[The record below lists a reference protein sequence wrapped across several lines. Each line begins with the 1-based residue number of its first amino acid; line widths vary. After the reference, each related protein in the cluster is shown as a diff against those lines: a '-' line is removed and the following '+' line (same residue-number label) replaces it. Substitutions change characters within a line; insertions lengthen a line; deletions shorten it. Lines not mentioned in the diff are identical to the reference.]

1 MPIYKCEKCNKE
13 FIKKSAYASHSMR
26 IIPCIKDTNINNECI
41 YCKNLFSN
49 KYNLKSHTKICKQK
63 PLTDDIT
70 YSQIEELK
78 KMFEKK
84 FEDQQKKFEEQQKD
98 NEELKKK
105 VEELTELT
113 ELTETNNQKTE
124 TNKNVTINNNN
135 STNTTNN
142 ININIVGLGLENM
155 KDLTP
160 QERGIVCTSGYD
172 FQVKYMQMVH
182 CNKKLPQYNNIE
194 YTNERH
200 NRGRI
205 KINNEWR
212 SLLMD
217 DFINTLVPHIRKK
230 VIEMYDLNEFPEN
243 IKQRSLELTKD
254 YVLGKETFTNKTP
267 KIKGVL
273 YDYSKNKQ
281 S

>member
-1 MPIYKCEKCNKE
+1 MPIYKCEKCLKE
-13 FIKKSAYASHSMR
+13 FNKKSAYNSHLLR
-26 IIPCIKDTNINNECI
+26 IKPCINNTIIKFECSHCNKC
-41 YCKNLFSN
+41 YSN
-49 KYNLKSHTKICKQK
+49 KYNLTVHLNICK
-63 PLTDDIT
+63 
-70 YSQIEELK
+70 K
-78 KMFEKK
+78 KVIIH
-84 FEDQQKKFEEQQKD
+84 D
-98 NEELKKK
+98 NDMEELKKK
-105 VEELTELT
+105 LEEQQKILEEQQKKLEEQQKNIEELT
-113 ELTETNNQKTE
+113 ELTETN
-124 TNKNVTINNNN
+124 KNITINNNN
-135 STNTTNN
+135 STNNTTNNN

-273 YDYSKNKQ
+273 YDYSKNKVNT
-281 S
+281 

>member
-13 FIKKSAYASHSMR
+13 FIKKSTYNSHLLR
-26 IIPCIKDTNINNECI
+26 IKPCIKDDNINNECF
-41 YCKNLFSN
+41 YCNKIFSLKHNLTAHS
-49 KYNLKSHTKICKQK
+49 KVCKKKSSVD
-63 PLTDDIT
+63 LNN
-70 YSQIEELK
+70 
-78 KMFEKK
+78 M
-84 FEDQQKKFEEQQKD
+84 
-98 NEELKKK
+98 EELKKK
-105 VEELTELT
+105 LEEQEKKLEEKQKELEEQQKKIEELTE
-113 ELTETNNQKTE
+113 QTE
-124 TNKNVTINNNN
+124 TNKNITINNNN

-273 YDYSKNKQ
+273 YDYSKNKIN
-281 S
+281 

>member
-1 MPIYKCEKCNKE
+1 MPIHKCEKCNKE
-13 FIKKSAYASHSMR
+13 FIKKSAYASHIIR
-26 IIPCIKDTNINNECI
+26 IKPCVKESITTNEFS
-41 YCKNLFSN
+41 YCNKIFSLKHNLTAH
-49 KYNLKSHTKICKQK
+49 LKICKLK
-63 PLTDDIT
+63 PNVDLNTQ
-70 YSQIEELK
+70 SQIEELK
-78 KMFEKK
+78 KKL
-84 FEDQQKKFEEQQKD
+84 EEQQK
-98 NEELKKK
+98 KI
-105 VEELTELT
+105 EELTELT
-113 ELTETNNQKTE
+113 ETNNNQKTE

-205 KINNEWR
+205 KINNEWK

-243 IKQRSLELTKD
+243 IKQRSLELTKE
-254 YVLGKETFTNKTP
+254 YVLGKEKFTNKTP
-267 KIKGVL
+267 KIRGVL
-273 YDYSKNKQ
+273 YDYSKNK
-281 S
+281 

>member
-1 MPIYKCEKCNKE
+1 MPIYKCEKCHKE
-13 FIKKSAYASHSMR
+13 FNKKSGYNSHLSR
-26 IIPCIKDTNINNECI
+26 VNPCVKDSVPIINSCSFCN
-41 YCKNLFSN
+41 KNYSN
-49 KYNLKSHTKICKQK
+49 KYKLTAHLHICKKKKIIDTSQ
-63 PLTDDIT
+63 
-70 YSQIEELK
+70 SQIEELK
-78 KMFEKK
+78 KMLEEK
-84 FEDQQKKFEEQQKD
+84 QKELEEQQKKI
-98 NEELKKK
+98 E
-105 VEELTELT
+105 ELT
-113 ELTETNNQKTE
+113 ELTETNNH
-124 TNKNVTINNNN
+124 VTINNNN
-135 STNTTNN
+135 NSTTTTNN
-142 ININIVGLGLENM
+142 ININIVGLGLEKM
-155 KDLTP
+155 EDLTP

-217 DFINTLVPHIRKK
+217 DFINTLVPHIKKK
-230 VIEMYDLNEFPEN
+230 VLEMYDLDKFPEN

-273 YDYSKNKQ
+273 YDYSKNK
-281 S
+281 

>member
-13 FIKKSAYASHSMR
+13 FIKKSAYTSH
-26 IIPCIKDTNINNECI
+26 IIRLNPCVKDLIPVINDCS
-41 YCKNLFSN
+41 YCKKIFSN
-49 KYNLKSHTKICKQK
+49 KYILKSHLNICKK
-63 PLTDDIT
+63 KV
-70 YSQIEELK
+70 IELDNNNVKELK
-78 KMFEKK
+78 KKLEEQEKILEEK
-84 FEDQQKKFEEQQKD
+84 QKELEEQQK
-98 NEELKKK
+98 KI
-105 VEELTELT
+105 EELTE
-113 ELTETNNQKTE
+113 QTE

-273 YDYSKNKQ
+273 YDYSKNKVNT
-281 S
+281 

>member
-1 MPIYKCEKCNKE
+1 MKIYKCKTCKKE
-13 FIKKSAYASHSMR
+13 FNKKSGYDYHLSR
-26 IIPCIKDTNINNECI
+26 IIPCVKNNDNICSYCEKCYSNKSNLTKHLNICKLKPNIN
-41 YCKNLFSN
+41 
-49 KYNLKSHTKICKQK
+49 
-63 PLTDDIT
+63 
-70 YSQIEELK
+70 
-78 KMFEKK
+78 
-84 FEDQQKKFEEQQKD
+84 D
-98 NEELKKK
+98 NDEFEELKKK
-105 VEELTELT
+105 LEEQEKKLEEQQKKIEELTEL
-113 ELTETNNQKTE
+113 TE